1 MHTHQARARKEGV
14 NLGQR
19 SFARGR
25 AIRQKGVK
33 AIVRS
38 LNIDYTT
45 TNYPTTRTGTKPQRG
60 IIRKREAVYGPCRTL
75 KPLAQASRTI
85 GRQVSTP
92 SEVVFDAHK
101 VQGST
106 QAKTLPNAP
115 AGNGPRMHNVPDPA
129 RQPRPSRIRYLPS
142 RTQCQPVLWCTL
154 RDRATCIAI

>member
-45 TNYPTTRTGTKPQRG
+45 TNYPTTRTGTKPHRG

-106 QAKTLPNAP
+106 QAKTPP
-115 AGNGPRMHNVPDPA
+115 THPPVMA
-129 RQPRPSRIRYLPS
+129 RG
-142 RTQCQPVLWCTL
+142 CTTYQTPL
-154 RDRATCIAI
+154 ANTDQAASVTSLLARSASQYFGAHSVTGLLA